1 MVVGV
6 VTLRIVLVEYE
17 VAISHAIYTHV
28 HDGLVAHAHSHAAIA
43 AARPMALHGQGVVR
57 RVRALALL
65 SVFAGVQARP
75 TIIIVVVVL
84 WVAPR
89 AFRTLVLQALLR
101 AMQLGLF
108 IRL

>member
-17 VAISHAIYTHV
+17 VAISHAIYAHV

-43 AARPMALHGQGVVR
+43 AARPMALDGQSVVR

-65 SVFAGVQARP
+65 AVFASVQA
-75 TIIIVVVVL
+75 
-84 WVAPR
+84 
-89 AFRTLVLQALLR
+89 
-101 AMQLGLF
+101 
-108 IRL
+108 